1 MDFIKYSY
9 SALHEKKEPLR
20 LKYIVKKYSANKE
33 IQGSEFIR
41 LINDAYYKFVADI
54 YNPRYESTQCTL
66 YTEFFK
72 NIPPGLDIVDVGAG
86 TGASFRIIKDID
98 YKFGKYYFIEP
109 SKYMAEQFR
118 AYVSDKEPNLEI
130 FVGPLDKALMD
141 VSKPKVFIM
150 SAVLRTIVYLD
161 EFLAD
166 LKEKMRPQDFLFLP
180 VEPNNEAFSKGA
192 VSNLISAVHAK
203 TFGTLNRYILG
214 IRNRL
219 MRMLRG
225 IKRIPEIG
233 HLEKS
238 LHYLVDNKI
247 VTPDFSTQHL
257 YALIYYH
264 NYLLWRSLE
273 IPTSSNEGFF
283 TPDEIQSALDAKVI
297 KFENLHFFQ
306 FQSSGYISE
315 AIESVFNKIFP
326 KSGATVSYLY
336 RKS

>member
-9 SALHEKKEPLR
+9 PARHEKKVPLR
-20 LKYIVKKYSANKE
+20 LDYIIQKYSTNTE
-33 IQGSEFIR
+33 IEDAEFIR
-41 LINDAYYKFVADI
+41 LINDAYYKFVAEI
-54 YNPRYESTQCTL
+54 YNPNYESTQCDL
-66 YTEFFK
+66 YADFFK

-86 TGASFRIIKDID
+86 TGASFRILKDIK

-109 SKYMAEQFR
+109 SKYMAEKFR
-118 AYVSDKEPNLEI
+118 VYVSDKEPNLEI
-130 FVGPLDKALMD
+130 FVGPLDKASID
-141 VSKPKVFIM
+141 TSKRKVFIM
-150 SAVLRTIVYLD
+150 SAVLRAIVNLD

-166 LKEKMRPQDFLFLP
+166 LNEKMRPQDFLFLP
-180 VEPNNEAFSKGA
+180 VEPNNEAFARGA
-192 VSNLISAVHAK
+192 VSNVLSAVHAK
-203 TFGTLNRYILG
+203 TFGTLNRYLSG

-219 MRMLRG
+219 MRMLRAV
-225 IKRIPEIG
+225 KRIPEVG

-247 VTPDFSTQHL
+247 VTPDFNAQLL

-273 IPTSSNEGFF
+273 IPASSSEGFF
-283 TPDEIQSALDAKVI
+283 TPDEIQRALNAKVI

-306 FQSSGYISE
+306 FQSSGYISK